1 MKTYLT
7 FLKILAF
14 DQEVWSATEIAVV
27 IALCML
33 YVIYLAKNDFVL
45 KESKIKANTIHLN
58 LTN

>member
-14 DQEVWSATEIAVV
+14 DQEVWSATEITVV

-33 YVIYLAKNDFVL
+33 YVIYLAKNGFVL